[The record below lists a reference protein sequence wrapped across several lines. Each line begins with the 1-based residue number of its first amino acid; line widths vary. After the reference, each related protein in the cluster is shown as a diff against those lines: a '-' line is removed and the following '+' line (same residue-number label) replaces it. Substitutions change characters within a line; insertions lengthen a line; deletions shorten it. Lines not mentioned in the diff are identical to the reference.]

1 MTTPQDD
8 TPRPASAP
16 NHALN
21 PAPERDVAAVPGGSP
36 EDGPRS
42 PGRRRA
48 AGWRRIKSS
57 LLASFAASLIV
68 VGVLCAISWS
78 TATRSLAT
86 TREVAHAQTVIRV
99 LETYRTE
106 MYRTFAHQRGFLLN
120 ADEAMRRVRDQA
132 LQAAAAALLRLEGL
146 AAKNDDYPSRLEPL
160 RELLRERA
168 RHFRE
173 VDRVFAERGREQAVA
188 AFNMLRPEAV
198 LAPLIGS
205 AIAVEEDVL
214 VRREAAALSTLGQ
227 MYLAFAVTALALAS
241 GLAVMFRRIHG
252 ELRLRAQSEER
263 LEEAGERL
271 ERAVR
276 ASHVVLWDADLR
288 RNEVFFSNGWS
299 FAADGSPAPAR
310 LPMQQMREF
319 VPSDEL
325 PRLVQASVET
335 VKGRSDEYAVEHR
348 LRGKDGDWRWVLSR
362 GRVTERDAASG
373 RALRLS
379 GTNVDITER
388 KALEEQ
394 LRGFNEELERK
405 VGERSAELRS
415 MVQFSRERESFLHLV
430 TENLPAMIA
439 YYSVDRVCR
448 YVNARYAA
456 AFGFT
461 PDRAAGRHLRE
472 IVGEQVCG
480 EIESKLAA
488 ARPAETVRYERALE
502 REPDTIVDVA
512 LTPDLATD
520 GTTAGY
526 FVLITDVTER
536 RRLEQRVSEDE
547 EQLSALVASAIDG
560 IVVADA
566 AQCIVSLNPAAERNF
581 GYRAGEAIGMPL
593 ERLMPERYRAAH
605 REHVGRYAASG
616 MSRRIGVAGRVVGL
630 RADGSEFPLA
640 ASIAQFGI
648 GTRHF
653 YAAILRDVT
662 EQQRAE
668 EEIHRLNAELEERVR
683 ERTAQLEAANRD
695 LESFSY
701 SVSHDLRAP
710 LRAISGFGR
719 LLAESDGAMLS
730 AQGRRHLEVINTNS
744 TRMGTL
750 IDGLLRLA
758 RFGRI
763 ALQCGEV
770 DMAALAHRLAA
781 DERERHPQATIRVG
795 ELAAAHA
802 DAPLIEQVLV
812 NLLGNALKYS
822 SKVPDPQVEIG
833 SLERD
838 GETIYFVRDNGA
850 GFDPRYAGN
859 LFEPFRRLHTL
870 QEFEGSGIGLA
881 IVRRILE
888 RHGGRVWAESEPGSG
903 ATFYFTLG
911 RNSGGGG
918 GGGPPPPPGRADLPE
933 RAPRRR

>member
-1 MTTPQDD
+1 MSLPHDD
-8 TPRPASAP
+8 APHPAPAP
-16 NHALN
+16 NRALN
-21 PAPERDVAAVPGGSP
+21 PAPDGDAAAVPGGPP

-42 PGRRRA
+42 PGGRRA
-48 AGWRRIKSS
+48 AGWRRIESS
-57 LLASFAASLIV
+57 LLASFVASLIV

-78 TATRSLAT
+78 AATRSLAT
-86 TREVAHAQTVIRV
+86 TRELAHAQTVIRV

-120 ADEAMRRVRDQA
+120 ADEEMRRLRDQA
-132 LQAAAAALLRLEGL
+132 LQAAAAALVRLEGL
-146 AAKNDDYPSRLEPL
+146 AAKGDDYLSRLGPL
-160 RELLRERA
+160 RDLVRERA

-173 VDRVFAERGREQAVA
+173 VDRIFAQRGREQAVA
-188 AFNMLRPEAV
+188 AFDMIRPEATLV
-198 LAPLIGS
+198 PVIGR
-205 AIAVEEDVL
+205 AIAAEEDVL
-214 VRREAAALSTLGQ
+214 ARREAAALSTLGQ

-241 GLAVMFRRIHG
+241 GLVIIFRRIRG

-263 LEEAGERL
+263 LEVAGERL

-288 RNEVFFSNGWS
+288 RNEIFFSNGWS
-299 FAADGSPAPAR
+299 FAADGAPAPAR

-335 VKGRSDEYAVEHR
+335 VKGRTDEYAVEHR

-362 GRVTERDAASG
+362 GRVTERDAATG
-373 RALRLS
+373 RALHLS

-388 KALEEQ
+388 KALEER
-394 LRGFNEELERK
+394 LCGFNEELERK
-405 VGERSAELRS
+405 VEARSAELRL
-415 MVQFSRERESFLHLV
+415 MLGALRERESFLRLV

-439 YYSVDRVCR
+439 YYSIDRVCR
-448 YVNARYAA
+448 YANTRYAV
-456 AFGFT
+456 AFGLT
-461 PDRAAGRHLRE
+461 PEQAAGRHLRE
-472 IVGEQVCG
+472 IVGEQVCA

-488 ARPAETVRYERALE
+488 ARSAETVRYERPLE
-502 REPDTIVDVA
+502 REPHTLVEVA

-536 RRLEQRVSEDE
+536 RRLEQRASEDAE
-547 EQLSALVASAIDG
+547 RLSALVGSAIDG
-560 IVVADA
+560 IIVADA
-566 AQCIVSLNPAAERNF
+566 AQCIVSLNPAAERIF
-581 GYRAGEAIGMPL
+581 GYRAGEALGMPL

-605 REHVGRYAASG
+605 REHLGRYAASG
-616 MSRRIGVAGRVVGL
+616 MSRRLGTAGGVVGL
-630 RADGSEFPLA
+630 RADGSEFPLE

-653 YAAILRDVT
+653 YTVILRDVT
-662 EQQRAE
+662 EQRRAE
-668 EEIHRLNAELEERVR
+668 EEIRRLNVELEERVR

-710 LRAISGFGR
+710 LRAISGFGQM
-719 LLAESDGAMLS
+719 LAESDGAMLS
-730 AQGRRHLEVINTNS
+730 VQGRHQLEIINANS
-744 TRMGTL
+744 LRMGAL

-763 ALQCGEV
+763 ALQRVEL
-770 DMAALAHRLAA
+770 DMAALAQRVAQ

-795 ELAAAHA
+795 ELPAAQA

-822 SKVPDPQVEIG
+822 AKVPDPQVEIG
-833 SLERD
+833 SLARD
-838 GETIYFVRDNGA
+838 GETVYFVRDNGA

-870 QEFEGSGIGLA
+870 REFEGSGIGLA
-881 IVRRILE
+881 IVRRIVE

-903 ATFYFTLG
+903 ATFFFTLG
-911 RNSGGGG
+911 RNAA
-918 GGGPPPPPGRADLPE
+918 GRDNGT
-933 RAPRRR
+933 R